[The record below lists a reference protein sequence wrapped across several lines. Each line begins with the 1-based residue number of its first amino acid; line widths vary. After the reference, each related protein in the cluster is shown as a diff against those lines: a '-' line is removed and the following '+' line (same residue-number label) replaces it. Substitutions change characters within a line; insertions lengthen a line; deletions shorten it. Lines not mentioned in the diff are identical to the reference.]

1 MADFIYFG
9 RLGDI
14 TGKLSER
21 ETLPAEIRTVS
32 ELRDWMEQ
40 RYETEGTFH
49 DRTVRIAVNNSFV
62 TNDHALTDA
71 DEIAFMPPV
80 GGG

>member
-1 MADFIYFG
+1 MADFVYFG
-9 RLGDI
+9 RLGDV

-21 ETLPAEIRTVS
+21 ESLPEEIRTVS
-32 ELRDWMEQ
+32 ELRGWMEK
-40 RYETEGTFH
+40 RYETEGAFL
-49 DRTVRIAVNNSFV
+49 DRTVRVAVNNSFV
-62 TNDHALTDA
+62 TNEHVLTDA